1 MLSALVFMTLLPLN
15 ASVSDRPQL
24 LLDRP
29 LSVSAFVDTAKI
41 LGLPKLK
48 LRDSNGHRYFPERI
62 LMQEPMAIIEVS
74 SGGMYFSQLSVRKA
88 YIQSYMKR

>member
-48 LRDSNGHRYFPERI
+48 LRDSNGHRYFPE
-62 LMQEPMAIIEVS
+62 MQEPMAIIEVS